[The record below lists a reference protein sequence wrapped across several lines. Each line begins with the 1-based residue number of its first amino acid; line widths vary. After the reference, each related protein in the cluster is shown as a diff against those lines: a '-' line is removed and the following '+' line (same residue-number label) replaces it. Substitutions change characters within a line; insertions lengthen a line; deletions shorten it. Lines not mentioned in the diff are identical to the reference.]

1 MNGAEVLA
9 RTLVAGGVDVCF
21 ANPGTS
27 EMHFVSALD
36 RVPQMRCVLGLFE
49 GVATGA
55 ADGYYRMADRPA
67 CTLLHLGPGL
77 SNGSANLHN
86 ALKAR
91 SGVVNVVGQHATWHL
106 AHDAPL
112 TSDIEGLA
120 RPVSHWVRSTTRP
133 ENVGADTVEALAQ
146 AGAQPGRIATLVLPG
161 DAAWDEAGDALG
173 APRPATGFAR
183 PDSAAIDNAARVL
196 RSGEPTLLIVG
207 GKVLRADSLA
217 LAGRIASHAG
227 CRLAT
232 RFFNAR
238 VERGA
243 GRVAATRL
251 AYAVDPAI
259 EELRGLRHIV
269 MVQTEEPVGFF
280 AYPGKPSLLKPEG
293 CQVHSLCSHEQDPK
307 EALAALAE
315 ALGAT
320 VGTERIQK
328 QDEFVMPCGQL
339 TAESIAAALAATIP
353 ENAIVVDESITTG
366 RRSFGLTAGA
376 RPHDWLQNMGGSI
389 GFGTPVAT
397 GAAIACPDRRVICLE
412 GDGSGMYTLQSLW
425 TQAREGLDVTTVVFA
440 NRRYQILL
448 DEFANVGAGS
458 PGRSAMSM
466 LDIDR
471 PVLDW
476 VALAKGHGVPGRRV
490 ETCEDL
496 VSALDN
502 ANQTAGPSVIEV
514 VL

>member
-1 MNGAEVLA
+1 
-9 RTLVAGGVDVCF
+9 
-21 ANPGTS
+21 
-27 EMHFVSALD
+27 
-36 RVPQMRCVLGLFE
+36 
-49 GVATGA
+49 
-55 ADGYYRMADRPA
+55 
-67 CTLLHLGPGL
+67 
-77 SNGSANLHN
+77 
-86 ALKAR
+86 
-91 SGVVNVVGQHATWHL
+91 
-106 AHDAPL
+106 
-112 TSDIEGLA
+112 
-120 RPVSHWVRSTTRP
+120 
-133 ENVGADTVEALAQ
+133 
-146 AGAQPGRIATLVLPG
+146 VLPG
-161 DAAWDEAGDALG
+161 DAAWDEAGEAPG
-173 APRPATGFAR
+173 KPRPAAGFAP
-183 PDSAAIDNAARVL
+183 PDSAAVEEAARAL
-196 RSGEPTLLIVG
+196 RSGEPTLLLVG
-207 GKVLRADSLA
+207 GKALRQGGLA
-217 LAGRIASHAG
+217 LAGRIAARTG

-251 AYAVDPAI
+251 AYSVDPAI

-293 CQVHSLCSHEQDPK
+293 CAVHSLCGHEQDPDA
-307 EALAALAE
+307 ALAALAE
-315 ALGAT
+315 ALGAAS
-320 VGTERIQK
+320 GTEMVQK
-328 QDEFVMPCGQL
+328 QDDLVRPRGEL
-339 TAESIAAALAATIP
+339 TADSVALALAATIP
-353 ENAIVVDESITTG
+353 ENAVVVDESITTG

-376 RPHDWLQNMGGSI
+376 APHDWLQNMGGSI
-389 GFGTPVAT
+389 GFGTPLAT

-425 TQAREGLDVTTVVFA
+425 TQAREGLDVTNVVFA

-448 DEFANVGAGS
+448 DEFANVGAGK
-458 PGRSAMSM
+458 PGPSAMSM

-471 PVLDW
+471 PALDW

-502 ANQTAGPSVIEV
+502 ANRTPGPSLIEV